1 MSETGWLV
9 LAIAAAVLAA
19 VGWLVRERWVA
30 RRWRR
35 RRRP

>member
-1 MSETGWLV
+1 MSDTGWLV
-9 LAIAAAVLAA
+9 LAITAGVLAA
-19 VGWLVRERWVA
+19 IGWLVRERWVV